1 MTDRS
6 AAAATSQ
13 SAFTRAW
20 RSAPMRRFR
29 RNKAAV
35 VGLFIVLA
43 LVLVAIFAPVLA
55 PVPPDAQNLRGRLQ
69 PPGAE
74 HPFGTDE
81 FGRSMLSRVIYGTR
95 VSLFTGLVP
104 VTVALLVGT
113 LIGLVAGFYR
123 GRTDSFLM
131 RIMDVLLAFP
141 SLLLALAVV
150 GALGPG
156 LINAVI
162 AIAIVDIPQYARL
175 VRSVVL
181 GVREEEFVQAAQAL
195 GAGNRRSMFRHIL
208 PATIGPLTVQAT
220 LGIGFAILAMSGLSF
235 LGLGV
240 QPPTSDWGEM
250 LARGRRYLPDA
261 TWLLVFPGLAIS
273 LTVLGFNLLGD
284 GLRDALDPRE

>member
-13 SAFTRAW
+13 SALTRAW

-131 RIMDVLLAFP
+131 RIMDVLLDWK
-141 SLLLALAVV
+141 ST
-150 GALGPG
+150 
-156 LINAVI
+156 
-162 AIAIVDIPQYARL
+162 RL
-175 VRSVVL
+175 NSSHV
-181 GVREEEFVQAAQAL
+181 
-195 GAGNRRSMFRHIL
+195 
-208 PATIGPLTVQAT
+208 
-220 LGIGFAILAMSGLSF
+220 
-235 LGLGV
+235 
-240 QPPTSDWGEM
+240 
-250 LARGRRYLPDA
+250 
-261 TWLLVFPGLAIS
+261 
-273 LTVLGFNLLGD
+273 
-284 GLRDALDPRE
+284 